1 MDEQMDETI
10 AFLGSDNKM
19 PDGIRES
26 LLIGLRSDVADAT
39 DSLTREGESLTPL
52 AEKVSEATVKART
65 DGEKIQPFVIAPV
78 LSEAMALSLFFAG
91 TPTPHI
97 KACATCSCNPEG
109 GAIVDWPRSIKA
121 TKAATV
127 ALKDSRSMVIV
138 TANNPFRATPKAK
151 RSASTHTSQ
160 RVELPPIGTELSAM
174 FGGRTVK
181 ARIVEETFNNTLA
194 RGIRLVGETGPGQ
207 SVGRSYPDNWQPKE
221 GGAFFTSLSDAAKYF
236 TWTNG
241 ARFWNWEG
249 K

>member
-1 MDEQMDETI
+1 MDEQMIETI
-10 AFLGSDNKM
+10 AYLDSDNKM
-19 PDGIRES
+19 PEGIRES
-26 LLIGLRSDVADAT
+26 LLIMLCSDVADAT
-39 DSLTREGESLTPL
+39 DSLTRDGESLTQL

-65 DGEKIQPFVIAPV
+65 DGDTINPFVIAPV

-91 TPTPHI
+91 TPTPHV
-97 KACATCSCNPEG
+97 KVCETCECNPEG
-109 GAIVDWPRSIKA
+109 GAIVDWQRSVKA
-121 TKAATV
+121 TKAAAV

-138 TANNPFRATPKAK
+138 TASNPFRATPKAK
-151 RSASTHTSQ
+151 RSASSHTSQ

-174 FGGRTVK
+174 FGGHVVK
-181 ARIVEETFNNTLA
+181 ARIVEEMFNNTRA

-207 SVGRSYPDNWQPKE
+207 SVGKSYPDNWQPKD
-221 GGAFFTSLSDAAKYF
+221 GSAFFTSLSDAAKYF